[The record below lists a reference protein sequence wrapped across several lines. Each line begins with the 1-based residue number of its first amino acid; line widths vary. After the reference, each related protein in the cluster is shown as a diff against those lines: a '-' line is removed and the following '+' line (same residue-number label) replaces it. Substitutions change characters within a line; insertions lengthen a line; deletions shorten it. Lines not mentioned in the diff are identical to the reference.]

1 MVKDASIVTAIRFDF
16 KFNDFFLHPICTL
29 RSNRFQA
36 LTRSQELKG
45 KSLLMDKLA
54 AANKINEFLQSVVT
68 DGGLHL
74 KYRIVVDPPPKSE
87 WEKPEIFVDFSGPDS
102 ALLLDRGGELLR
114 ALELLALEILHL
126 PSGEHEKIS
135 FDCRNQRSMRFE
147 ELRMAASVAAEKV
160 RQTGTPYHFAP
171 MSSRERRMVHLALRD
186 QTDLR
191 TESDGEGFNR
201 CVVLYPADYRPA
213 AGKPA
218 RRTLP

>member
-1 MVKDASIVTAIRFDF
+1 
-16 KFNDFFLHPICTL
+16 
-29 RSNRFQA
+29 
-36 LTRSQELKG
+36 
-45 KSLLMDKLA
+45 MDKLA
-54 AANKINEFLQSVVT
+54 AANRINEFLQSVVT

-126 PSGEHEKIS
+126 PSPEHEKIS
-135 FDCRNQRSMRFE
+135 FDCKNQRSMRSE
-147 ELRMAASVAAEKV
+147 ELRMAATVAAEKV

-201 CVVLYPADYRPA
+201 CVVLYPADYKPA
-213 AGKPA
+213 AGKA
-218 RRTLP
+218 TRRTVP

>member
-1 MVKDASIVTAIRFDF
+1 MDKVTAA
-16 KFNDFFLHPICTL
+16 
-29 RSNRFQA
+29 NR
-36 LTRSQELKG
+36 
-45 KSLLMDKLA
+45 
-54 AANKINEFLQSVVT
+54 INEFLQSVVS

-74 KYRIVVDPPPKSE
+74 KYRIFVDPPPKSE
-87 WEKPEIFVDFSGPDS
+87 WEKPEIFIDLSGPDS

-126 PSGEHEKIS
+126 PSGEHDKIS
-135 FDCRNQRSMRFE
+135 FDCKNQRSIRFQ

-186 QTDLR
+186 QADLR

-213 AGKPA
+213 AKLA

>member
-1 MVKDASIVTAIRFDF
+1 
-16 KFNDFFLHPICTL
+16 
-29 RSNRFQA
+29 
-36 LTRSQELKG
+36 
-45 KSLLMDKLA
+45 MDKLA
-54 AANKINEFLQSVVT
+54 AANKINEFLQAVVT
-68 DGGLHL
+68 NGGLHL
-74 KYRIVVDPPPKSE
+74 KYRIVVDPPAQSE

-126 PSGEHEKIS
+126 ASGEHEKIS
-135 FDCRNQRSMRFE
+135 FDCKNQRSIRFQ

-160 RQTGTPYHFAP
+160 RQTGTPFHFAP
-171 MSSRERRMVHLALRD
+171 MSSRERRIVHLALRD

-201 CVVLYPADYRPA
+201 SVVLYPADYKPV
-213 AGKPA
+213 AGRSA

>member
-1 MVKDASIVTAIRFDF
+1 MATF
-16 KFNDFFLHPICTL
+16 
-29 RSNRFQA
+29 
-36 LTRSQELKG
+36 
-45 KSLLMDKLA
+45 DKLA
-54 AANKINEFLQSVVT
+54 AANKINEFLQAVVK

-74 KYRIVVDPPPKSE
+74 KYRIVVDPPAQSD

-102 ALLLDRGGELLR
+102 ALLLDRGAELLR
-114 ALELLALEILHL
+114 ALELISFEILRL
-126 PSGEHEKIS
+126 PSAEHEKIS
-135 FDCRNQRSMRFE
+135 FDCKNQRSMRLQ

-171 MSSRERRMVHLALRD
+171 MSSRERRIVHLALRD

-201 CVVLYPADYRPA
+201 SVVLYPADYKP

>member
-1 MVKDASIVTAIRFDF
+1 
-16 KFNDFFLHPICTL
+16 
-29 RSNRFQA
+29 
-36 LTRSQELKG
+36 
-45 KSLLMDKLA
+45 MDKLA
-54 AANKINEFLQSVVT
+54 AANKINEFLQAVVT
-68 DGGLHL
+68 NGGLHL
-74 KYRIVVDPPPKSE
+74 KYRIVVDPPAQSE

-114 ALELLALEILHL
+114 ALELLALEILRL

-135 FDCRNQRSMRFE
+135 FDCKNQRSIRMQ

-160 RQTGTPYHFAP
+160 RQTGTPFHFAP
-171 MSSRERRMVHLALRD
+171 MSSRERRIVHLALRD

-201 CVVLYPADYRPA
+201 SVVLYPAEYKSQSGR
-213 AGKPA
+213 PA